1 MDLLLLFL
9 LYFLLHTHFC
19 ISVHKLNPQGKIET
33 FLNDNVQCVKLTS
46 FRILEDADARFS
58 SLKRRKG
65 NPKKGDFLFF
75 PSQMDANAKKG
86 A

>member
-9 LYFLLHTHFC
+9 LYFLCTHFC

-65 NPKKGDFLFF
+65 NPKKGDFYF

>member
-9 LYFLLHTHFC
+9 LYFLCTHFC

-33 FLNDNVQCVKLTS
+33 FPDNDNVHCVKPTS
-46 FRILEDADARFS
+46 FRILEDADASFS
-58 SLKRRKG
+58 STNRRKEK
-65 NPKKGDFLFF
+65 PEKGDFYFL
-75 PSQMDANAKKG
+75 SQMDANAKKG

>member
-58 SLKRRKG
+58 SLKRERETL
-65 NPKKGDFLFF
+65 KKATFYF

>member
-65 NPKKGDFLFF
+65 NPKKRATFYF